1 MYPPCNPRVNCK
13 TERTNVMA
21 KGKTAK
27 PKAVVVM
34 AMAKMPPKPVMKNM
48 SATKGK
54 AGGKKGKC

>member
-1 MYPPCNPRVNCK
+1 
-13 TERTNVMA
+13 MA

-48 SATKGK
+48 SASKGK